1 MNAPAE
7 IRGTREGFKELLDS
21 GVTPDQVAYAA
32 VGAMEDVLREL
43 MHAVGKDTVSYMTRI
58 QIAALATNVT
68 NCKDAIRPSAQ
79 LPLEVRE
86 KVDQLIAALGEALG
100 LSPEDVER
108 LDEQEQENAGREGQP
123 SDEKEQPDG
132 DSATREQ

>member
-43 MHAVGKDTVSYMTRI
+43 MHAVGKDSVSYMTRI
-58 QIAALATNVT
+58 QIAALATNVA
-68 NCKDAIRPSAQ
+68 NCKDQLRPEAT
-79 LPLEVRE
+79 LPADVRE
-86 KVDQLIAALGEALG
+86 KVDQLFEALGEALG
-100 LSPEDVER
+100 VSPE
-108 LDEQEQENAGREGQP
+108 EQENAGREGQP